1 MLSNW
6 VTSLSMTDLSTRLC
20 PALGPDESFVPI
32 DDEPFIDESVVR
44 QIILAGEPDDLPA
57 TGNPA
62 LPQSHERQ
70 VPLHPLAFAS

>member
-1 MLSNW
+1 MS
-6 VTSLSMTDLSTRLC
+6 DHSTRPL
-20 PALGPDESFVPI
+20 PVLGPNESFVLI

>member
-1 MLSNW
+1 MSHLSARPLP
-6 VTSLSMTDLSTRLC
+6 V
-20 PALGPDESFVPI
+20 LGPDESFVVI

-44 QIILAGEPDDLPA
+44 QIILDGEPDDLPA

-62 LPQSHERQ
+62 LPQSNQRQ